1 MSKKIVF
8 MGTPEFAVPSLKELK
23 NSDYEILT
31 VYSQPARKANRGQKL
46 TKSEV
51 EITAENPSEAADI
64 FYSLSK
70 EELLNKSKLSADIK
84 KLKLTDVSFISKE
97 GAI

>member
-31 VYSQPARKANRGQKL
+31 VYSQPASKANRGQKL
-46 TKSEV
+46 TWIHMGKS
-51 EITAENPSEAADI
+51 
-64 FYSLSK
+64 Y
-70 EELLNKSKLSADIK
+70 
-84 KLKLTDVSFISKE
+84 
-97 GAI
+97 